1 MISLKLRLLNEDV
14 EKDEIL
20 NIHNRDEHV
29 IGENSVIEQ
38 LDGDIHKNSMDL
50 NVFSN
55 KNSRISEDPIISQDQ
70 LNML

>member
-20 NIHNRDEHV
+20 NIHNKHEHV
-29 IGENSVIEQ
+29 IGENSVLEQ
-38 LDGDIHKNSMDL
+38 LDGDIH
-50 NVFSN
+50 